1 MPDLR
6 TAMSGMTGMMIAPGI
21 DIGIGTIAASATAT
35 AETGIAMIGMSV
47 EVTVIDAGVTGM
59 MIELGVNH

>member
-6 TAMSGMTGMMIAPGI
+6 IGMSAMTGTMIAPGI

-47 EVTVIDAGVTGM
+47 EATVTDAGVNAM

>member
-6 TAMSGMTGMMIAPGI
+6 TAMSGMTGMMIVLGI

-35 AETGIAMIGMSV
+35 AETGIAMIGMSD
-47 EVTVIDAGVTGM
+47 EVTVIDAGVSGM